1 MAGDTSNRLAGTAYV
16 TVNGVTVMVE
26 GSFKY
31 QPAKVNRT
39 SLVGM
44 DGVHG
49 YKEKPVASYISM
61 RLRDS
66 GGTKVAGFNEQT
78 NVNVIAELANGKTI
92 IGRSLWTVNVQEVE
106 SEDAVFDVRWE
117 GRDVTES

>member
-31 QPAKVNRT
+31 QVSKVNRT
-39 SLVGM
+39 TLTGM

-49 YKEKPVASYISM
+49 YKEKPVAPYISA

-66 GGTKVAGFNEQT
+66 GGLTSRGLVSKPTSTSLPSWQMVKRLLVKGS
-78 NVNVIAELANGKTI
+78 
-92 IGRSLWTVNVQEVE
+92 GR
-106 SEDAVFDVRWE
+106 
-117 GRDVTES
+117 